1 MIKIKHLSGGFMEE
15 KEAAWVNCED
25 CKHHY
30 WKHGHMWTC
39 NQEKAGCTID
49 LKSGLVQCVYFVKKE
64 EETK

>member
-1 MIKIKHLSGGFMEE
+1 MEE